1 MQGERLMVGGGGGVE
16 GRTHTRRRRINS
28 NDPRRIFSGAFS
40 ITLEKLSLGMRRKYW
55 QHM

>member
-40 ITLEKLSLGMRRKYW
+40 ITLEKLSLSV
-55 QHM
+55 